1 MIISNYKVPQKI
13 EMNKKLKWTFRM
25 ALTSF
30 ALLFIAL
37 LINYFREPLLGIKEG
52 YAPHNFSFNFLFF
65 LPAILTSL
73 GLGVAVIGRTIKHW
87 KKWKNLNKKLLFIGL
102 SSPVILLF
110 IFQIIR
116 ILTIE

>member
-1 MIISNYKVPQKI
+1 MD
-13 EMNKKLKWTFRM
+13 KKLKWTYRM

-30 ALLFIAL
+30 ILLIITL

-65 LPAILTSL
+65 LPAIITSL
-73 GLGVAVIGRTIKHW
+73 GLGIAVIGRTMKHW
-87 KKWKNLNKKLLFIGL
+87 KRWNNLNKKLIFIGL

-110 IFQIIR
+110 IFQTIR

>member
-1 MIISNYKVPQKI
+1 MH
-13 EMNKKLKWTFRM
+13 KKLKWTFRM
-25 ALTSF
+25 ALGSF
-30 ALLFIAL
+30 TLLMIAL

-73 GLGVAVIGRTIKHW
+73 GLAIAVVGRTIKHW
-87 KKWKNLNKKLLFIGL
+87 KKWGDLNRKLLFFGL
-102 SSPVILLF
+102 SSPVILLVA
-110 IFQIIR
+110 FQIIR

>member
-1 MIISNYKVPQKI
+1 MD
-13 EMNKKLKWTFRM
+13 KKLKWNLRM

-30 ALLFIAL
+30 SLLTFAL

-73 GLGVAVIGRTIKHW
+73 GLGIAVIGRTIKHW
-87 KKWKNLNKKLLFIGL
+87 RNWNSLNRKLIFIGL
-102 SSPVILLF
+102 SGPVILLF
-110 IFQIIR
+110 IFQTIR

>member
-1 MIISNYKVPQKI
+1 MD
-13 EMNKKLKWTFRM
+13 KKLKWTYRM
-25 ALTSF
+25 ALASF
-30 ALLFIAL
+30 TLLIMALF
-37 LINYFREPLLGIKEG
+37 INYFREPLLGIKEG

-73 GLGVAVIGRTIKHW
+73 GFGIAVIGRTIKHW
-87 KKWKNLNKKLLFIGL
+87 KKWNNLNRKLIFIGL

-110 IFQIIR
+110 IFQTIR

>member
-1 MIISNYKVPQKI
+1 MG
-13 EMNKKLKWTFRM
+13 KKLKWTFRM

-30 ALLFIAL
+30 ILLILAL
-37 LINYFREPLLGIKEG
+37 LINYFREPLLGVKQG

-73 GLGVAVIGRTIKHW
+73 GLGIAVIGRTIKHW
-87 KKWKNLNKKLLFIGL
+87 KNWKSLDKKLIFIGL

-110 IFQIIR
+110 IFQTIR
-116 ILTIE
+116 ILIIE

>member
-1 MIISNYKVPQKI
+1 
-13 EMNKKLKWTFRM
+13 MNKKLKWTLRM

-30 ALLFIAL
+30 SLLVFAL

-73 GLGVAVIGRTIKHW
+73 GLGIAVIGRTIKHW
-87 KKWKNLNKKLLFIGL
+87 KNWNSLNRKLIFIGL

-110 IFQIIR
+110 IFQTIR